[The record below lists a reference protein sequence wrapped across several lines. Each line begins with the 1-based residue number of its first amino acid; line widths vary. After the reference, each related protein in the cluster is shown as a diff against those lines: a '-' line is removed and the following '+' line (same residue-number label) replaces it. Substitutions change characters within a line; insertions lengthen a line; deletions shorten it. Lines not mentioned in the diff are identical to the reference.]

1 MRKLDFSLKLAL
13 IICFASV
20 AMTGC
25 AANREARKKAEL
37 EALQKKFEWWP
48 TDAKPSPVK
57 DTQRGGYWWWP
68 AEPGKIKPWG
78 NRGYI
83 YLYKIIYDYK
93 EEELPPAQPQEMRPS
108 LLIRRIIK
116 NVKIYFDYDKAS
128 LRSDARDVLSDAVGV
143 LKRNPQAD
151 ILITGNADV
160 RGTENYNLKLG
171 RKRAQ
176 AVKQFILDSGIAE
189 ENIRIVS
196 RGKLD
201 AVAPVSDLEGMAK
214 DRNAQFMIAEVE
226 EVMLPAPE
234 GAHPRTPG
242 SAPAADERGVG
253 AEVAAEPQVVVPPD
267 AQKIEEGKYIQ
278 ETKEALEA
286 EVKVSTKEYTVRKG
300 DTLWKIAEE
309 QLGSGHRWKYLYE
322 MNKDRIKNPNKLR
335 AGQELV
341 IPVE

>member
-1 MRKLDFSLKLAL
+1 MQRIGFSLKLAL

-57 DTQRGGYWWWP
+57 DQQRGGYWWWP

-108 LLIRRIIK
+108 LLIRKIIK
-116 NVKIYFDYDKAS
+116 NVKIYFDYDKAT

-176 AVKQFILDSGIAE
+176 SVKQFMLDNGIAE

-201 AVAPVSDLEGMAK
+201 AVAPVGDLEGMAK

-226 EVMLPAPE
+226 EVMLPAP
-234 GAHPRTPG
+234 GGQQAAT
-242 SAPAADERGVG
+242 PAAAA
-253 AEVAAEPQVVVPPD
+253 AEAEPQVVVPPD

-278 ETKEALEA
+278 ETKEELEA